1 MLAIFL
7 IGLFVGMPLG
17 AGLLIAFAV
26 MEGDS

>member
-17 AGLLIAFAV
+17 AALLIAFAV
-26 MEGDS
+26 LEGE